1 MSKKW
6 LIFILGLSDTSS
18 NNSLAR
24 LADSLGAPSN
34 PSGVHPIIT
43 NIPLETP
50 PLPSRNVGQ
59 PPPLRPPV
67 ITSPSRQNSRYVN
80 IIMSVRLWNFKDGGP
95 KMQDFCPRIDMLKE
109 NCFKTFLW
117 WLIVRQKS
125 AKIVLSKSIFYIKN
139 WRIFFEKKSFKH
151 IQFRRPFFE
160 KNIFF

>member
-1 MSKKW
+1 M
-6 LIFILGLSDTSS
+6 IFILGLSDTSS

-80 IIMSVRLWNFKDGGP
+80 YGRTGCGVFKRGIQNQKDFCLINILKGNYWIMSFGLMASCQNLTFKVNFL
-95 KMQDFCPRIDMLKE
+95 C
-109 NCFKTFLW
+109 
-117 WLIVRQKS
+117 QKS
-125 AKIVLSKSIFYIKN
+125 SESFST
-139 WRIFFEKKSFKH
+139 FFIEEY
-151 IQFRRPFFE
+151 QFRSTFFV
-160 KNIFF
+160 IDILW